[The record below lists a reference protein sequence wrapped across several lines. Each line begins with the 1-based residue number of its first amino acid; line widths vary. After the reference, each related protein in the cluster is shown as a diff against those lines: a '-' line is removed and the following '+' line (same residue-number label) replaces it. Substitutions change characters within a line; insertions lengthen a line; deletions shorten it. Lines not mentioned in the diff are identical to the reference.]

1 MTEFS
6 QDNMRLCYWNG
17 SMNPF
22 IIGIV
27 GVGPGL
33 KVLLDIINNEVFR
46 EFLPEMTLVAMS
58 DVHQKKDTLALG
70 ELGIPIYSSY
80 AEMLELHP
88 DINLVIEM
96 TGSNDM
102 FSSLRK
108 YLPESISLM
117 DHREIVFF
125 CGLHDM
131 ALVKGNYKN
140 NLAQQQVLIQS
151 IIDEIREDIFLM
163 DKNGIVVDL
172 NSVVWRRAEIPK
184 SDLIGKSCWNA
195 ARQRDGS
202 VFCDKFDSEC
212 PFHKTLKSGQKEE
225 SLVTK
230 VNKDGLLQ
238 YYRLYAYPVFDIRG
252 EMSHIMVMHR
262 DITERTNREK
272 HQNQRDRLAVIGEMS
287 TYLAHEIRNPL
298 FAIGGFA
305 NSLFKSVTLNEKD
318 REKVQIIVEETKR
331 LDRLLTNML
340 NFVRS
345 SHTSRKELDILA
357 VVQNAAELM
366 SIGYGQRGY
375 KIEVCSVSS
384 LPNVLGD
391 EDALKQCIV
400 NLIKNAVEAM
410 PDGGVIT
417 IKLDL
422 KSGDVVLQVIDTG
435 VGMTE
440 HEQDRV
446 FNPFYSTKEGGSG
459 LGLAMIKKIVE
470 EMGGRVK
477 LASKPGVGTTVSL
490 FLPPAL
496 DVEAAEVKM
505 VHDTLP

>member
-17 SMNPF
+17 SINPF

-27 GVGPGL
+27 GVGLEL
-33 KVLLDIINNEVFR
+33 KVLLDIINNDVFR
-46 EFLPEMTLVAMS
+46 EFIPEMKLVAIS
-58 DVHQKKDTLALG
+58 DVHQKKDTLALH
-70 ELGIPIYSSY
+70 ELGIPSY
-80 AEMLELHP
+80 NTYVEMLEVHSE
-88 DINLVIEM
+88 INLVIEM
-96 TGSNDM
+96 TGSVDM

-140 NLAQQQVLIQS
+140 NLAHQQVLIQS

-163 DKNGIVVDL
+163 DKNGCVVDI

-184 SDLIGKSCWNA
+184 AELIGKTCWNA
-195 ARQRDGS
+195 ARLRDGS
-202 VFCDKFDSEC
+202 TFCDQFDPEC
-212 PFHKTLKSGQKEE
+212 PFHKTLKSGKKEE

-230 VNKDGLLQ
+230 VNSDGLLQ
-238 YYRLYAYPVFDIRG
+238 YYRLYAYPIFDMRG
-252 EMSHIMVMHR
+252 KMSHIMVMHR
-262 DITERTNREK
+262 DITERTHREK
-272 HQNQRDRLAVIGEMS
+272 HQNQRDKLAVIGEMS

-305 NSLFKSVTLNEKD
+305 NSLFKSSCLNEKD

-345 SHTSRKELDILA
+345 SHTSRKELDIVS
-357 VVQNAAELM
+357 VVQGAAELM
-366 SIGYGQRGY
+366 SIGYGQQGY
-375 KIEVCSVSS
+375 RIEVCSVSP

-410 PDGGVIT
+410 PEGGDIT
-417 IKLDL
+417 LSLDL
-422 KSGDVVLQVIDTG
+422 HDGDVVLQVTDTG
-435 VGMTE
+435 VGMND

-446 FNPFYSTKEGGSG
+446 FNPFYSTKEDGSG

-470 EMGGRVK
+470 ELGGRVE
-477 LASKPGVGTTVSL
+477 LASKPGHGTTVSL

-496 DVEAAEVKM
+496 DVEVTEVN
-505 VHDTLP
+505 DAG

>member
-6 QDNMRLCYWNG
+6 QDNLRLCYWNG

-22 IIGIV
+22 VIGIV
-27 GVGPGL
+27 GVGAGF
-33 KVLLDIINNEVFR
+33 KVLLDIINNDVFR
-46 EFLPEMTLVAMS
+46 EFLPEMILVAVS
-58 DVHQKKDTLALG
+58 DVHQKQDTLALG
-70 ELGIPIYSSY
+70 ELGIPIYNTFV
-80 AEMLELHP
+80 EMLEHHS

-96 TGSNDM
+96 TGTTEM

-117 DHREIVFF
+117 DHREIIFF

-163 DKNGIVVDL
+163 DKNGCVVDL
-172 NSVVWRRAEIPK
+172 NSVVWRKAEIPK
-184 SDLIGKSCWNA
+184 SELIGKTCWHA

-202 VFCDKFDSEC
+202 TFCDQFDPEC

-230 VNKDGLLQ
+230 VNRDGLLQ

-252 EMSHIMVMHR
+252 KMSHIMVMHR

-272 HQNQRDRLAVIGEMS
+272 HQNQRDKLAVIGEMS

-305 NSLFKSVTLNEKD
+305 NSLSKSSNLNEKD

-345 SHTSRKELDILA
+345 SHTSRKEVDILS
-357 VVQNAAELM
+357 VVQSAAELM

-375 KIEVCSVSS
+375 RIEVCSVSP
-384 LPNVLGD
+384 LPSVLGD

-400 NLIKNAVEAM
+400 NLVKNAVEAM
-410 PDGGVIT
+410 PEGGDIT
-417 IKLDL
+417 LSL
-422 KSGDVVLQVIDTG
+422 SLNAGDVVLQVTDTG
-435 VGMTE
+435 VGMNE

-446 FNPFYSTKEGGSG
+446 FNPFYSTKEDGSG
-459 LGLAMIKKIVE
+459 LGLAMIKKIIE
-470 EMGGRVK
+470 ELGGRVK
-477 LASKPGVGTTVSL
+477 LASKVGQGTTVSL
-490 FLPPAL
+490 FLPSAL
-496 DVEAAEVKM
+496 DVETSLI
-505 VHDTLP
+505 D